1 MESKTENLKKGQRAA
16 FISVLVSLFLAIMK
30 AVVGFFFNSQLLIA
44 DAVHSVADLMT
55 HAASG
60 FGLWIA
66 AKGKTNKFPYG
77 LYRAETLACMI
88 VGILISLAGMNLFQE
103 GLEKLF
109 HLETVAAF
117 PIFPIGASLISSV
130 AGFVIAGMESSV
142 GHAIG
147 SQSLIASAKEAYM
160 DIFTSLAVL
169 LGILL
174 AYFHIPYAEGAII
187 ILISILLVKIGVEN
201 IWSALLIF
209 LDANLD
215 LELQSEIEEKVKEV
229 NGVKGVDT
237 VKIRQ
242 SGPFKMVEC
251 IISTRATLTL
261 YKAHAVADKVEEMI
275 SQNYEEIESIFIHV
289 EPNKANVLRV
299 VIPVKD
305 GVGLE
310 DTVHKHFA
318 RAPYYL
324 TVEIDGTHTPRMIS
338 CHVNPYL
345 GKKEHIGVKT
355 SHLVIDQGA
364 DLVFTANIGEISYHM
379 LKSHMIDIFQ
389 ATQGSTIEET
399 VVSYYHEQLK
409 PLAEPMHLIEESQIF
424 KTISNDQD
432 MTPSSSS
439 SS

>member
-1 MESKTENLKKGQRAA
+1 MKNKTENLRKGQRVA
-16 FISVLVSLFLAIMK
+16 FISVIVSLFLAIMK
-30 AVVGFFFNSQLLIA
+30 AIVGFLFNSQLLIA

-66 AKGKTNKFPYG
+66 ARGKTNKFPYG

-88 VGILISLAGMNLFQE
+88 VGILISLAGINLFHD
-103 GLEKLF
+103 GSEKLF
-109 HLETVAAF
+109 HIQTVTDF
-117 PIFPIGASLISSV
+117 PIFPIGASIISSV
-130 AGFVIAGMESSV
+130 AGFAIATMESKV

-147 SQSLIASAKEAYM
+147 SQSLIASSKEAYM

-174 AYFHIPYAEGAII
+174 AYFKIPYAEGGII
-187 ILISILLVKIGVEN
+187 ILISLLLVKIGVEN
-201 IWSALLIF
+201 IWSALLVL

-275 SQNYEEIESIFIHV
+275 ADNYEEIESIFIHV
-289 EPNKANVLRV
+289 EPNKENILRV

-310 DTVHKHFA
+310 DTVHEHFA
-318 RAPYYL
+318 QAPHYL
-324 TVEIDGTHTPRMIS
+324 VVEIDGTHAPRMIA
-338 CHVNPYL
+338 CYANPYL
-345 GKKEHIGVKT
+345 GKKEHLGVKT
-355 SHLVIDQGA
+355 SHLAIDQGA

-389 ATQGSTIEET
+389 AIQGSTIKET
-399 VVSYYHEQLK
+399 VDSYHHNQLK
-409 PLAEPMHLIEESQIF
+409 QLAEPAHLIEESQVF
-424 KTISNDQD
+424 Q
-432 MTPSSSS
+432 
-439 SS
+439 